1 MPVIRAAPFTDPMG
15 DALMASSTAP
25 ATALSY
31 PALSVW
37 IMNRTLP
44 VIQTDYKNFAEDF
57 VSGPE
62 SMPLHVR
69 TTMTRVE
76 NEMDDYTLA
85 IAGILRKAAA
95 DSGLTYD
102 QISERSGLSRPT
114 VARVLTGQRD
124 ITTRYLRALC
134 RVFDLN
140 PSRVLDEADEANASI

>member
-1 MPVIRAAPFTDPMG
+1 
-15 DALMASSTAP
+15 
-25 ATALSY
+25 
-31 PALSVW
+31 
-37 IMNRTLP
+37 
-44 VIQTDYKNFAEDF
+44 
-57 VSGPE
+57 
-62 SMPLHVR
+62 
-69 TTMTRVE
+69 MTRVE